1 MFIVKDA
8 DAFPVKLGEKIIV
21 KEIKEIRKETVCQRE
36 SCSNVSHQLNSNSSE
51 FTLEGWI
58 TIPIKRASSPSTTVR
73 NGDIVRLLHPE
84 RNGCFKMSVTREF
97 RFNKFVNSN
106 TFVATEIGYKK
117 DDTEIRF
124 NKNPY
129 CNWTGDEYDYPIWEL
144 RKPKVGD
151 IIEFLQPWTIF
162 LWVRCA
168 IPEFSEVKTA
178 KILDISPNFLLIE
191 HLESLSKYTIYSDN
205 YLSYEGVK
213 QDFPFWQLKG

>member
-51 FTLEGWI
+51 FTLESRI

-97 RFNKFVNSN
+97 RFNKFINLN

-117 DDTEIRF
+117 DDTEIQF

-129 CNWTGDEYDYPIWEL
+129 CNWRGVEYKCPIWEL
-144 RKPKVGD
+144 RKPKIGD
-151 IIEFLQPWTIF
+151 IIEFLQPWSVFFMGVIGGY
-162 LWVRCA
+162 
-168 IPEFSEVKTA
+168 PEVETA
-178 KILDISPNFLLIE
+178 KIVNITPDFLIIE
-191 HLESLSKYTIYSDN
+191 YAESLSKYTICPDN
-205 YLSYEGVK
+205 YLSYLGIK